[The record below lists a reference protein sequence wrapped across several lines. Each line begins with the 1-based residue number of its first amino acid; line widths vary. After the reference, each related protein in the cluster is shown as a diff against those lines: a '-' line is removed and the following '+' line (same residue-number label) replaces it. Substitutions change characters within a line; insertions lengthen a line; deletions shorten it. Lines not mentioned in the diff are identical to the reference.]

1 MVGVRAQA
9 GNTRP
14 FRSPCHGTFV
24 QLNLHL
30 AMCFLHV
37 PNASRALHQLTH
49 RHFNSDR
56 KRQEL
61 QAKLAAT
68 PDAYRAPSTDA
79 DAKILSLSLSQ
90 VVAACAGK
98 DALAPSDILEA
109 YGKRCLRAHEA
120 TNCLA
125 DVFFTEAEQHLPPS
139 PALAAD
145 FPLLGVPVSLKECID
160 VAGHDTTCGFSARAF
175 HPATHSAPLVRLLR
189 DAGALAYAKTTLPT
203 GFLSFELSSD
213 LFGRT
218 TNPYNPAFSPG
229 ASTGGGGALLAWQG
243 SMVEV
248 GTDLG
253 GSARYP
259 AAHCGL
265 YTVKGSHGRLPSAG
279 CRECMPGLEAV
290 PSITAPLARTLD
302 DLEEFWRRVVAM
314 RPWEYDHT
322 VRCAALLNL
331 LLRGVGLACMAGHEK
346 DVARSCF
353 WSPCQCVPLPWR
365 PVDYLASGKKLKFG
379 LLMDDGERPAGS
391 GTG

>member
-24 QLNLHL
+24 QLNLRL

-37 PNASRALHQLTH
+37 PNASRALQKFTH
-49 RHFNSDR
+49 PHFNSDR

-90 VVAACAGK
+90 VVSACAGK

-160 VAGHDTTCGFSARAF
+160 VAGHDTTRGFSARAF
-175 HPATHSAPLVRLLR
+175 HPAPHSAPLVRLLR
-189 DAGALAYAKTTLPT
+189 ELAQLVVEHFVVLL
-203 GFLSFELSSD
+203 FLRLQD
-213 LFGRT
+213 
-218 TNPYNPAFSPG
+218 
-229 ASTGGGGALLAWQG
+229 GGGGAGLWR
-243 SMVEV
+243 E
-248 GTDLG
+248 G
-253 GSARYP
+253 GEDAMFAERIVASKVR
-259 AAHCGL
+259 
-265 YTVKGSHGRLPSAG
+265 GRVQYG
-279 CRECMPGLEAV
+279 G
-290 PSITAPLARTLD
+290 
-302 DLEEFWRRVVAM
+302 
-314 RPWEYDHT
+314 
-322 VRCAALLNL
+322 
-331 LLRGVGLACMAGHEK
+331 
-346 DVARSCF
+346 
-353 WSPCQCVPLPWR
+353 
-365 PVDYLASGKKLKFG
+365 
-379 LLMDDGERPAGS
+379 
-391 GTG
+391 